1 MRRFSIAAVGLMLL
15 WAAGPALAH
24 HSFAAEFDINK
35 PITLKGTLTKLE
47 WVNPHGWLH
56 IDVKGPDGKV
66 ESWAIEAGSATALL
80 RAGVRKTRSRRRR
93 RVDRRGI
100 SCAQRHQHGGRTDGE
115 DRRRPELPHRRPA
128 AWWTAVNVNMNVNE
142 KFTLLTAPF
151 SVRVQVPFLVRRTE
165 REHEPRRENGEA

>member
-56 IDVKGPDGKV
+56 IAVKGPDGKV

-80 RAGVRKTRSRRRR
+80 RAGVRKTDLAVGVELTVEGYRATN
-93 RVDRRGI
+93 GTNT
-100 SCAQRHQHGGRTDGE
+100 AAGRTVKTADG
-115 DRRRPELPHRRPA
+115 R
-128 AWWTAVNVNMNVNE
+128 N
-142 KFTLLTAPF
+142 
-151 SVRVQVPFLVRRTE
+151 FLIAGQQ
-165 REHEPRRENGEA
+165 PGGPQ